1 MEQDKVI
8 KIDCS
13 ETIEVNTRYST
24 RMEKENVSSLKT
36 GSIIAFCIGVL
47 GVLGYIMLAI
57 ISDSNAVNTL
67 LLLLSSLLVG
77 FGLVFWLASNKTV
90 KDSEKIDGINYYI
103 FTKDAVLISSY
114 IDGEYVSEGKTYYK
128 NFTKLKETAHYL
140 FFCSPRGNY
149 GVDKGFLSADEVEK
163 IRVWFNSCRPQ
174 KPQKTKE

>member
-1 MEQDKVI
+1 MGQDKVI

-13 ETIEVNTRYST
+13 DTIEVNTRYSA

-36 GSIIAFCIGVL
+36 GSIIAFCIGL
-47 GVLGYIMLAI
+47 SGVVGYIILTI
-57 ISDSNAVNTL
+57 IHDTNSANTL

-77 FGLVFWLASNKTV
+77 FGLVFWLASNKAV
-90 KDSEKIDGINYYI
+90 KDSEKIEGINY
-103 FTKDAVLISSY
+103 FVFAKDAVLISSY
-114 IDGEYVSEGKTYYK
+114 VSEGKMYYK

>member
-13 ETIEVNTRYST
+13 DTIEVNTRYST

-36 GSIIAFCIGVL
+36 GSIIAFCIGL
-47 GVLGYIMLAI
+47 SGVVGYIILTI
-57 ISDSNAVNTL
+57 IHDTNAANTL

-77 FGLVFWLASNKTV
+77 FGLVFWLASNKAV
-90 KDSEKIDGINYYI
+90 KDSEKIEGINY
-103 FTKDAVLISSY
+103 FVFAKDAVLISSY
-114 IDGEYVSEGKTYYK
+114 IDGEYVSEGKMYYK

-174 KPQKTKE
+174 KQQKTKE